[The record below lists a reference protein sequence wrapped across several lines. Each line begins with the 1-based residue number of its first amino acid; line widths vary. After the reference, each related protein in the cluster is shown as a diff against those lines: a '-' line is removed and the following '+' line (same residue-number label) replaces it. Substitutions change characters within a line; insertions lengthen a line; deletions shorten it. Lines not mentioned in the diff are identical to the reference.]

1 MKKALQKI
9 KGLFSPSTGDPN
21 DQARPLRGELFLEQ
35 ISDINPEE
43 HEGEVIFVHGIGGDH
58 YETWVVSE
66 GDEKVHWAKW
76 LAELRPSLRFWT
88 LGYPASPSL
97 WDGSSM
103 PLQDLAVNLLALLK
117 ANDLG
122 KKPICFITHS
132 MGGLLVKQMLR
143 TGISGSMVEFSQIG
157 RSVRGICFISTP
169 NTGSDLPTLVNYL
182 VRILGTSP
190 AIEDLRDNGALLRDL
205 NIWYIN
211 QVEHWGI
218 MNKVF
223 FETIPTFGQ
232 TVVDESS
239 AALFVKGVNPIPV
252 QADHIEISR
261 PLNRESLVYQET
273 RDFVDKV
280 IPPSERENRAE
291 SLRILKLPL
300 SRNQFFTGREELLN
314 RLHASYNN
322 GELVQALG
330 GPGGIGKTQ
339 AAVEYVHRYRR
350 EYRYLFWVKAHS
362 RVELFT
368 GFADIAVLL
377 NLNRKDAE
385 DQSLAVGEVKNWL
398 ESNEGW
404 LLILDNADDL
414 AVAREFIPSS
424 ETGHI
429 LLTTRANYTGK
440 IAVRYHI
447 KKMEPEEGAL
457 FLLRRLGK
465 LKIDEPL
472 EFAPLA
478 FRVQAE
484 ALSRI
489 LDGLP
494 LALEQA
500 AAFIK
505 ETPATLGD
513 YLNLY
518 QAEHSGL
525 QLVLS
530 NLEGAQ
536 QESLAVT
543 CTLAFEKIEEVN
555 PAAADLLRLCSFLEA
570 DAIPEEIFSG
580 GKKEFGDEL
589 GAEVASS
596 GSLLGVI
603 NEAGRFSLLHHDPE
617 TRTVSLH
624 RSVQA
629 ILRETLES
637 ETRRRWA
644 ETAVRT
650 LSRVFPEVEFANW
663 QLCGRLV
670 QHAQSVASLIDEY
683 SFDFPEASRLLIQAG
698 MYLYERAQYT
708 EAEPLYQRAITIKEK
723 TMGREHPSAAATL
736 NNLAELYRAQ
746 GRYEDSEP
754 IYRRSLMINEK
765 ALGGEHPS
773 VAATLNNLAELY
785 RAQCKYE
792 DAEPLY
798 IRSLA
803 IKGKALGP
811 EHPSVAATLNNL
823 AELYRAQGKY
833 EDAEPLYKR
842 SLAIKG
848 KALGPHHPF
857 VATTLGSLA
866 ELYRA
871 QSKYEEAEPLYK
883 QALVIYE
890 KAMGQEHPDM
900 AITLNN
906 LALLYEAMGKYEE
919 AEQLY
924 KRSLATNEK
933 ALGPHH
939 PFVSTTL
946 GTLAELYRAQGKYE
960 EAEPLYRRS
969 LATREKTLGP
979 EHPFVATVLGNL
991 ADLYRV
997 QAKYAE
1003 AEPLYRRSL
1012 AINEKALGS
1021 VHLSVANTLG
1031 TLAELYRALGRD
1043 EEAEPLYKRSLVI
1056 TEKTLGADHPDVATT
1071 LNNLAELY
1079 RAQGRYNEAEPLYKR
1094 SLVIKKKALGPDHP
1108 DVATVLENFAS
1119 LLRKIDK
1126 FSEAEEL
1133 ESRASIVRAKYSE

>member
-9 KGLFSPSTGDPN
+9 KGLFSPSTGESNEQD
-21 DQARPLRGELFLEQ
+21 RPLRGELFLES
-35 ISDINPEE
+35 ISNRNPEE
-43 HEGEVIFVHGIGGDH
+43 PEGEVIFVHGIGGDH

-66 GDEKVHWAKW
+66 GNEMVHWAKW
-76 LAELRPSLRFWT
+76 LAELRPGLRFWT

-97 WDGSSM
+97 WDGRSM
-103 PLQDLAVNLLALLK
+103 PLPDLAVNLLALLK
-117 ANDLG
+117 ANDIG
-122 KKPICFITHS
+122 ERPICFITHS

-143 TGISGSMVEFSQIG
+143 TAITGSMVEFSQIG
-157 RSVRGICFISTP
+157 KSVRGISFISTP

-182 VRILGTSP
+182 VHILGTSP

-205 NIWYIN
+205 NLWYIN
-211 QVEHWGI
+211 QVEQLGI

-223 FETIPTFGQ
+223 FETMPTFGQ

-239 AALFVKGVNPIPV
+239 AALFVKGISPIPIE
-252 QADHIEISR
+252 ANHIEVSR
-261 PLNRESLVYQET
+261 PLSRESLVYKET

-280 IPPSERENRAE
+280 IPPSEHDNRAE
-291 SLRILKLPL
+291 SPRIFKLPL
-300 SRNQFFTGREELLN
+300 SRNQVFTGREDLLN
-314 RLHASYNN
+314 RLHASFNN

-330 GPGGIGKTQ
+330 GMGGIGKTQ
-339 AAVEYVHRYRR
+339 TALEYAHRYRR

-362 RVELFT
+362 RVELVA

-377 NLNRKDAE
+377 NLHRKDAE
-385 DQSLAVGEVKNWL
+385 DQSLAVGEVKYWL
-398 ESNEGW
+398 ESNDGW

-414 AVAREFIPSS
+414 AVAREFIPSRGS
-424 ETGHI
+424 GHI
-429 LLTTRANYTGK
+429 ILTTRANYTGK
-440 IAVRYHI
+440 IAVRYAI

-465 LKIDEPL
+465 IKVDEPL
-472 EFAPLA
+472 EFASLA

-484 ALSRI
+484 ALSRT

-494 LALEQA
+494 LALDQA
-500 AAFIK
+500 AAFIE
-505 ETPATLGD
+505 ETSSSLGE

-525 QLVLS
+525 QLVRS
-530 NLEGAQ
+530 NLDSAHPETV
-536 QESLAVT
+536 AVT
-543 CTLAFEKIEEVN
+543 CMLAFEKIEEVN
-555 PAAADLLRLCSFLEA
+555 PAAADLLRLCAFLEA

-580 GKKEFGDEL
+580 GKKEIGDEL
-589 GAEVASS
+589 GSKAASS
-596 GSLLGVI
+596 DSLLGVI
-603 NEAGRFSLLHHDPE
+603 NEAGRFSLLHRDPE
-617 TRTVSLH
+617 TRTVNLH

-629 ILRETLES
+629 IFREKMES

-644 ETAVRT
+644 ERAVRT
-650 LSRVFPEVEFANW
+650 VNRVFPEVEFANW
-663 QLCGRLV
+663 GSCGRLV
-670 QHAQSVASLIDEY
+670 QHAQSMAKLIDEY
-683 SFDFPEASRLLIQAG
+683 SFDFPEASRMLIQTG

-723 TMGREHPSAAATL
+723 AMGREHPSVAATL

-746 GRYEDSEP
+746 GKYEDAEP
-754 IYRRSLMINEK
+754 IYKRSLTINEK
-765 ALGGEHPS
+765 ALGPEHPS

-798 IRSLA
+798 IRSLG

-833 EDAEPLYKR
+833 EDAEPIYKR

-871 QSKYEEAEPLYK
+871 QGKYEEAEPLYK

-890 KAMGQEHPDM
+890 KALGPEHPDM

-919 AEQLY
+919 AELFY
-924 KRSLATNEK
+924 KRSLATKEK
-933 ALGPHH
+933 ALGPNH
-939 PFVSTTL
+939 PFVATTL

-969 LATREKTLGP
+969 LATKEKMLGP
-979 EHPFVATVLGNL
+979 EHPFVATMLGNL

-997 QAKYAE
+997 QGKYDE
-1003 AEPLYRRSL
+1003 AEPLYKRSL

-1021 VHLSVANTLG
+1021 RHPSVATTLG
-1031 TLAELYRALGRD
+1031 TLAELYRAVGRY

-1056 TEKTLGADHPDVATT
+1056 TEKTQGMEHPDVGTT

-1094 SLVIKKKALGPDHP
+1094 SLVIKKKTMGPEHP

-1126 FSEAEEL
+1126 ASEAEEL
-1133 ESRASIVRAKYSE
+1133 ESRASIVRAKYSQ